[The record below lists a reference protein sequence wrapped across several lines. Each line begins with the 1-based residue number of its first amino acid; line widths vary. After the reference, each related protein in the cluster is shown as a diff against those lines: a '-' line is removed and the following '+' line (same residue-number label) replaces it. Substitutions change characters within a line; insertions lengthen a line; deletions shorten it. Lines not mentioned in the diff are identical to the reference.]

1 MNEKSGIAGLHAMKT
16 AGEKIACLTAYEA
29 GFARVV
35 DEVGMDLILVGDSLG
50 MVVQGGEDTLSV
62 TMEDMIYHTRL
73 ARRGVSRAVLA
84 ADMPYGSYDTPQR
97 ALDNADRL
105 VDAGAEMVKLEGGG
119 TVLAAIRHLA
129 ENDIPV
135 CGHLGLQPQSIK
147 EYGGYRVQGRDAGD
161 AERIYNDA
169 LAVEA
174 AGADLLVLECIPRTL
189 GGRISRALAIPAIG
203 IGAGADCDG
212 QILVLHDILGI
223 SSYIPRMANDFL
235 QGGGSIRGAV
245 QAYVNAVKNGTFP
258 GADHSFD

>member
-1 MNEKSGIAGLHAMKT
+1 MNGKSGIAGLRAMKD
-16 AGEKIACLTAYEA
+16 AGEKIACLTAYDA
-29 GFARVV
+29 GFARII

-50 MVVQGGEDTLSV
+50 MVVQGGVDTLSV
-62 TMEDMIYHTRL
+62 TMEDMVYHTRL

-84 ADMPYGSYDTPQR
+84 ADMPYGSYDTPQQ
-97 ALDNADRL
+97 ALDNAGRL
-105 VDAGAEMVKLEGGG
+105 MDAGAEMVKLEGGG
-119 TVLAAIRHLA
+119 TVLAVIRHLV
-129 ENDIPV
+129 ENGVPV

-147 EYGGYRVQGRDAGD
+147 QYGGYKVQGRDTGD

-169 LAVEA
+169 VAVQA
-174 AGADLLVLECIPRTL
+174 DGAELLVLECIPRTL

-212 QILVLHDILGI
+212 QILVLHDILGV

-245 QAYVNAVKNGTFP
+245 QAYVSAVKSGAFP
-258 GADHSFD
+258 AADHSFD

>member
-1 MNEKSGIAGLHAMKT
+1 MNGKSGIAGLRALKA
-16 AGEKIACLTAYEA
+16 AGEKVACLTAYDA
-29 GFARVV
+29 GFARVI
-35 DEVGMDLILVGDSLG
+35 DEAGMDLILVGDSLG
-50 MVVQGGEDTLSV
+50 MVVQGGNDTLSV

-84 ADMPYGSYDTPQR
+84 ADMPYGSYDTPKQ

-105 VDAGAEMVKLEGGG
+105 MDAGAEMVKLEGGG
-119 TVLAAIRHLA
+119 TVLAVIRHLV
-129 ENDIPV
+129 EKGVPV

-161 AERIYNDA
+161 AECIYNDA

-174 AGADLLVLECIPRTL
+174 AGADLLVLECIPRSL
-189 GGRISRALAIPAIG
+189 GGRISRALTIPAIG
-203 IGAGADCDG
+203 IGAGVDCDG

-245 QAYVNAVKNGTFP
+245 QAYVSAVKSGAFP